1 MSFLYL
7 TPDQLRQ
14 VCRSYSVTVIE
25 DEELARLGVVM
36 VDRDYSISGDD
47 EALRQIAN
55 GPTCRR
61 S

>member
-1 MSFLYL
+1 MFANSKMNIFEL
-7 TPDQLRQ
+7 
-14 VCRSYSVTVIE
+14 TVID

-36 VDRDYSISGDD
+36 VDRDYSLTEND

-61 S
+61 T